1 MAAPGPWASPGTW
14 LHQRRHLMGK
24 IAIHGFGRIGRT
36 LQRIGLARNL
46 FTAAAISDIKDA
58 PTLAAL
64 FQVDT
69 NYGLWAE
76 PVEADAEGFRIG
88 GRAIPYFNTQKE

>member
-1 MAAPGPWASPGTW
+1 
-14 LHQRRHLMGK
+14 MGK

-36 LQRIGLARNL
+36 LQRIGLARGL

-64 FQVDT
+64 FQGRTLFQRAADT
-69 NYGLWAE
+69 AGLGRSGHRSGGHRPASWATRT
-76 PVEADAEGFRIG
+76 PRWSIC
-88 GRAIPYFNTQKE
+88 R